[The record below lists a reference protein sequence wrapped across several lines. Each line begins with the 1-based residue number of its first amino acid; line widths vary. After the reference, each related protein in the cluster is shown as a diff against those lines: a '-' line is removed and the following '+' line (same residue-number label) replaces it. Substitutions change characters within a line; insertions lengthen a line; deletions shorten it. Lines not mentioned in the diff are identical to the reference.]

1 MGWKHISHLYYL
13 SEIKILSD
21 SIKGLASCRNTMP
34 SSVSPLIR
42 AGRWSAVLLGIAYG
56 SSHNKT
62 IVGLVKKDN
71 EEAARK
77 ALEVEEAKKAAKAL
91 ADAEPSIL
99 Q

>member
-1 MGWKHISHLYYL
+1 
-13 SEIKILSD
+13 
-21 SIKGLASCRNTMP
+21 MP
-34 SSVSPLIR
+34 VSVSPLIR

-62 IVGLVKKDN
+62 IAGLVKIDN